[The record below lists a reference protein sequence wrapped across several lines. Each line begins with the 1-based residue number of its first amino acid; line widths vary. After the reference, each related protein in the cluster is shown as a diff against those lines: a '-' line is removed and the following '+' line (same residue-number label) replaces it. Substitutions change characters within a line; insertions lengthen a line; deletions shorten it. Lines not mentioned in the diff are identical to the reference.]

1 MLASCVSRHPF
12 SSDDYPCL
20 ISTPASKPPPSQEA
34 TLLFFRAYT
43 TVVAL
48 FLKSSPQHLWD
59 NKQKKCARRLQI
71 IRNVVS
77 NPPHPLHPDWEIYY
91 ETVTAVLRNPLQPLK
106 DISQFCEII
115 QRHKDFIKHLE
126 SRNTYVKEKLIQLL
140 DDLDN
145 PSDPDAHS
153 RAIDAQLSLLDD
165 FDMRIDATQKALM
178 QYTGV

>member
-1 MLASCVSRHPF
+1 MSVTYSHHRAP
-12 SSDDYPCL
+12 SDDFPSL
-20 ISTPASKPPPSQEA
+20 IPTPASKPPPSQEV
-34 TLLFFRAYT
+34 TRIFLNAYT

-59 NKQKKCARRLQI
+59 KKQIKCANRLKI
-71 IRNVVS
+71 LCTLVRD
-77 NPPHPLHPDWEIYY
+77 PPPSMHPDWDMFY
-91 ETVTAVLRNPLQPLK
+91 ETVAAVLRNPLQPIT

-115 QRHKDFIKHLE
+115 QRHKDFIKYLE
-126 SRNTYVKEKLIQLL
+126 SRKTYVKEKLIQLL

-165 FDMRIDATQKALM
+165 FDRRIDATQKALM